1 MPKELEDIVGFK
13 LREPAA
19 TTAESRNLPPVWQ
32 AAVLG
37 ILVGYLYHTILW
49 RLILNWWNDPNF
61 SHGFFVPLF
70 SIFVVWRERKRIGSL
85 LPCPSWIG
93 LPIIAGSLLS
103 LFGVPVL
110 REGNVIQL
118 PAMSLEVAQACS
130 GIRSLLSL
138 ATLSIIYGY
147 LLESKTLPRLILLI
161 ASVPIAIVA
170 NSLRVVGSGLLVH
183 YWDPAKGE
191 GFFHTF
197 EGWVIFVFS
206 LGMLFSLHGLIL
218 FVERRGSRR
227 ESDGPH

>member
-93 LPIIAGSLLS
+93 LPIMAGALGVLILGVLGAELFLSRSSFILL
-103 LFGVPVL
+103 
-110 REGNVIQL
+110 
-118 PAMSLEVAQACS
+118 
-130 GIRSLLSL
+130 L
-138 ATLSIIYGY
+138 AGLIIYFLGY
-147 LLESKTLPRLILLI
+147 SYFKPLALHWGFLFLMMTFPAIIFHQFTLPLHVV
-161 ASVPIAIVA
+161 ASQRA
-170 NSLRVVGSGLLVH
+170 
-183 YWDPAKGE
+183 
-191 GFFHTF
+191 
-197 EGWVIFVFS
+197 
-206 LGMLFSLHGLIL
+206 
-218 FVERRGSRR
+218 
-227 ESDGPH
+227 